1 MPSVVLV
8 GGYIIYVL
16 VVSYLDPQAA
26 PIFKSNKCNITGRE
40 MTPIATTLAPTT
52 PVEAASNEPTKM
64 VETAKP
70 PRTLP
75 NKSPIASNS
84 WASL

>member
-26 PIFKSNKCNITGRE
+26 PIFKSNKCNLGKAEKYFKVAKAIVP
-40 MTPIATTLAPTT
+40 PI
-52 PVEAASNEPTKM
+52 
-64 VETAKP
+64 
-70 PRTLP
+70 
-75 NKSPIASNS
+75 
-84 WASL
+84 SLIVARFFCSCVSA